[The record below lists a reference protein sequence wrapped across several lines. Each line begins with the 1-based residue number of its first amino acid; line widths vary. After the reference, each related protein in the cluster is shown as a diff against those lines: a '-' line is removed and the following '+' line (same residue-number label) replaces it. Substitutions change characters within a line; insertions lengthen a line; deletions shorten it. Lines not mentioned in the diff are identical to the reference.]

1 MGCRKS
7 SAGLEEELMLNT
19 IIFVLIYL
27 LTLLLAATETLN
39 LSVSVLT
46 GALLMAYFGLSN
58 GLFTYQEAL
67 GFIDMRIIGLIIGS
81 MIVIGVVEKSGL
93 FHLISL
99 YAMKSMGGDPGRFFI
114 ASCLMAAIISM
125 FLGDQAS
132 ILFIGAAVATVTKL
146 FNHNPVP
153 YIVSAAIMTN
163 LGGTSTLIGST
174 SNMVIGI
181 HSGLSYA
188 DFISYLVPCELILW
202 VVTTLILYLI
212 YRPQLVKSR
221 VLPSYNPWRAVK
233 DRKIL
238 VRSTVLLILFI
249 ALMMITDQLGT
260 GPEAIALGF
269 AVIALVVG
277 GQEPAEIFRRLDW
290 ETVFFLAGMLF
301 LTKGFERTG
310 LLTTL
315 SNHIMGIAGGSSLKS
330 TLLTIWSSGITSTV
344 FSNTA
349 IALVFTPM
357 IQALQG
363 LNKSALWSALILG
376 TNLGGATTPLS
387 GSVWILALGVLRR
400 EGFTVSFADFTKVG
414 VITTVIQLC
423 LASLYLILRFGLV
436 V

>member
-1 MGCRKS
+1 
-7 SAGLEEELMLNT
+7 MLNT

-27 LTLLLAATETLN
+27 LTLLLAATEMLS

-99 YAMKSMGGDPGRFFI
+99 YAMKAMGGHPGRFFV

-132 ILFIGAAVATVTKL
+132 ILFIGAAVVTVTKL
-146 FNHNPVP
+146 FNQNPVP

-181 HSGLSYA
+181 HSELSYA
-188 DFISYLVPCELILW
+188 KFISYLMPLEFILW
-202 VVTTLILYLI
+202 IVITIVLYLI
-212 YRPQLVKSR
+212 YKPQLVVESR
-221 VLPSYNPWRAVK
+221 SVLNYDPWLAVK

-238 VRSTVLLILFI
+238 ARSTILLILFLI
-249 ALMMITDQLGT
+249 FMMITDQLGT
-260 GPEAIALGF
+260 APEAIALGF
-269 AVIALVVG
+269 AVLALVVG
-277 GQEPAEIFRRLDW
+277 GQESVEIFKRLDW
-290 ETVFFLAGMLF
+290 ETIFFLAGMLF

-315 SNHIMGIAGGSSLKS
+315 SNYIMGIAGGSSLKS
-330 TLLTIWSSGITSTV
+330 TLLTMWSSGISSTV
-344 FSNTA
+344 VSNTA
-349 IALVFTPM
+349 VALVFTPI
-357 IQALQG
+357 IQGLHG

-376 TNLGGATTPLS
+376 TNLGGAATPLS

-400 EGFTVSFADFTKVG
+400 EGFTVSFVDFTKIG

-423 LASLYLILRFGLV
+423 IASLYLVLRFGLV
-436 V
+436 F

>member
-1 MGCRKS
+1 MI
-7 SAGLEEELMLNT
+7 NT

-27 LTLLLAATETLN
+27 LTLLLAATEMVN
-39 LSVSVLT
+39 LSVSALT

-67 GFIDMRIIGLIIGS
+67 GFIDMRIIGLVVGS
-81 MIVIGVVEKSGL
+81 MIVIAVVEKSGL

-99 YAMKSMGGDPGRFFI
+99 YAMKAMGGDPGRFFV

-188 DFISYLVPCELILW
+188 TFISYLVPCELTLW
-202 VVTTLILYLI
+202 IVITLILYLI

-238 VRSTVLLILFI
+238 ARSTILLILFL
-249 ALMMITDQLGT
+249 ALLTITDQLGT

-269 AVIALVVG
+269 AVLALVAG

-330 TLLTIWSSGITSTV
+330 TLLTIWSSGVMSTV

-349 IALVFTPM
+349 VALILTPI
-357 IQALQG
+357 IQGLHG

-387 GSVWILALGVLRR
+387 GSVWILALGILRR
-400 EGFTVSFADFTKVG
+400 EGFTVSFADFTKIG
-414 VITTVIQLC
+414 VITTVTQLC

>member
-1 MGCRKS
+1 MI
-7 SAGLEEELMLNT
+7 NP

-27 LTLLLAATETLN
+27 LTLLLAATEMVN
-39 LSVSVLT
+39 LSVSALT

-67 GFIDMRIIGLIIGS
+67 GFIDMRIIGLVVGS
-81 MIVIGVVEKSGL
+81 MIVIEVVEKSGL
-93 FHLISL
+93 FHLTSL
-99 YAMKSMGGDPGRFFI
+99 YAMKAMGGDPGRFFV

-132 ILFIGAAVATVTKL
+132 ILFMGAAVITVTKL

-153 YIVSAAIMTN
+153 YIISTVIMTN

-181 HSGLSYA
+181 NSGLSYA
-188 DFISYLVPCELILW
+188 TFISYLLPVELILW
-202 VVTTLILYLI
+202 IVITLILYLI

-238 VRSTVLLILFI
+238 ARSTILLILFL

-260 GPEAIALGF
+260 KPEAIALSF
-269 AVIALVVG
+269 AVLALVVG

-301 LTKGFERTG
+301 LTKSFERTG

-315 SNHIMGIAGGSSLKS
+315 SSYIMGIAGGSSLKS
-330 TLLTIWSSGITSTV
+330 TLLTLWSSGVTSTV

-349 IALVFTPM
+349 VALVLTPI
-357 IQALQG
+357 IQGLHG

-387 GSVWILALGVLRR
+387 GSVWILALGILRR
-400 EGFTVSFADFTKVG
+400 EGFTVSFAEFTKIG

>member
-1 MGCRKS
+1 MII
-7 SAGLEEELMLNT
+7 T

-27 LTLLLAATETLN
+27 LTLLLAATETVN
-39 LSVSVLT
+39 LSVSALT
-46 GALLMAYFGLSN
+46 GALLIAYFGLSN

-67 GFIDMRIIGLIIGS
+67 GFIDMRIIGLVVGS
-81 MIVIGVVEKSGL
+81 MIVIAVVEQSGL
-93 FHLISL
+93 FHLTSL
-99 YAMKSMGGDPGRFFI
+99 YAMKAMGGDPGRFFV

-163 LGGTSTLIGST
+163 LGGTSILIGST